1 MKSSFFGCIG
11 AAYHTEYFSGECL
24 PVIRMI
30 CTMFHMHS
38 TFTRF
43 DGDDDDN
50 GTTPP
55 QPDPI
60 ADPNDVGDDIG
71 TMIGQHSTEE
81 PHTG

>member
-1 MKSSFFGCIG
+1 M
-11 AAYHTEYFSGECL
+11 
-24 PVIRMI
+24 PVTTQIR
-30 CTMFHMHS
+30 TLTPMHFL
-38 TFTRF
+38 FTRF
-43 DGDDDDN
+43 DGDDDDS
-50 GTTPP
+50 TTTP